1 MINLAHSLSRN
12 YQNLPFTVCIWIQ
25 QLTWFQCIPF
35 WIRTLL
41 KSACVWKYH
50 SMIFIQIMICS
61 FYLINGISVY
71 RYCES
76 REYKHLF
83 IYCCTVVLST
93 TVYLL
98 LHTYILPNHCVK
110 IDKFSLHTTEELKDL
125 IIFLC
130 DSMWLYVQFV
140 HIFSWKLSLGEEGID
155 WNKYQCIRHPL

>member
-50 SMIFIQIMICS
+50 SMISIQIKIHS
-61 FYLINGISVY
+61 FYLVNGISVY

-76 REYKHLF
+76 REYIHFSYIAVEYLVLLYTYYYIPTFYSIIVSRLINLAYTQLRNWRTSLF
-83 IYCCTVVLST
+83 
-93 TVYLL
+93 
-98 LHTYILPNHCVK
+98 
-110 IDKFSLHTTEELKDL
+110 
-125 IIFLC
+125 FLC
-130 DSMWLYVQFV
+130 DSVWLYVLFV
-140 HIFSWKLSLGEEGID
+140 CIFFLNVRNWRSSE
-155 WNKYQCIRHPL
+155 N